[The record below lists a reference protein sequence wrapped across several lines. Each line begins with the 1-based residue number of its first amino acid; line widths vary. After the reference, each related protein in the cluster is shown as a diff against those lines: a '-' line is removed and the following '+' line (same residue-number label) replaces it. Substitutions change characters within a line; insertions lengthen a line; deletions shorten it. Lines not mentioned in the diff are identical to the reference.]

1 MKANAD
7 MILDRISEAAA
18 GMGENELQTRMENI
32 KRAFIH
38 SNKLRLTIIGQH
50 FNELPEILS
59 CLVGKPEL
67 FSRNAARTNR
77 SFSIEAFYSESE
89 QYKVFMNG
97 VDAYNVTKEAF
108 EKSLSQR
115 DDNEVPF
122 CAEIYTN
129 APLLKVMD
137 IHVVCSGNDFIDFDW
152 ISVLAESDY
161 VVFVLKAD
169 ALLSATEKRFIREV
183 LETRLDSN
191 RYALLVNHFERVR
204 EEEKDDVDQFLNS
217 FLSSLVCKLPV
228 YLFSAQTVLECLKTG
243 NTIPEQYFS
252 FLRMVRDDLAEKT
265 ADIHQQAVAQT
276 MKTCIGMLAE
286 AVKRSKEGLSA
297 DREKIDAVIRSLH
310 EKEQTIQK
318 RMDSLGRKIDI
329 FINGSVKTDF
339 QRKMEEFNEALVKST
354 TEDILG
360 CEDIGEARRKLQSY
374 LEYAWTAFFSNQ
386 EAWLKNR
393 IFAEM
398 GEIQRVM
405 ADDMKAF
412 LEDMDAGLG
421 SLLAE
426 QLGSRYSLT
435 VFIPK
440 KRERDTVSN
449 LTRYMNLGALG
460 LTIINFPWA
469 LITLGASQLLRFIF
483 KDSIAQGEREAMA
496 KAVTEGCQKLKK
508 QITAQ
513 IDAKFSEIIKQ
524 LQKTAQD
531 SYQEVMASFF
541 ETLEQKKA
549 NIENADELQRKLD
562 HIEQQVIPELNGLL
576 AQYK

>member
-1 MKANAD
+1 MMVNAD
-7 MILDRISEAAA
+7 MILDKILEAAA
-18 GMGENELQTRMENI
+18 GMGDHELRTRMENI
-32 KRAFIH
+32 KKALVH
-38 SNKLRLTIIGQH
+38 SNKLKLTIIGQH

-67 FSRNAARTNR
+67 FSRNAARTSR

-97 VDAYNVTKEAF
+97 IDAYYVTQEAF
-108 EKSLSQR
+108 EKSLCQR

-137 IHVVCSGNDFIDFDW
+137 IHLVCSGNDFMDFDW

-169 ALLSATEKRFIREV
+169 ALLSATEIRFIRET
-183 LETRLDSN
+183 LEALLEPN

-204 EEEKDDVDQFLNS
+204 EEEKEDVHQFMNS
-217 FLSSLVCKLPV
+217 FLSSLASKLPV
-228 YLFSAQTVLECLKTG
+228 YPFSAQTVLECIKTG
-243 NTIPEQYFS
+243 NTIPEQYLS
-252 FLRMVRDDLAEKT
+252 FLQMVRDYLAEKT
-265 ADIHQQAVAQT
+265 TDIHQQAVTQT

-286 AVKRSKEGLSA
+286 AVERLKNGLSA
-297 DREKIDAVIRSLH
+297 DREKIDAVIRNLH
-310 EKEQTIQK
+310 EKKRTIQK
-318 RMDSLGRKIDI
+318 RMDSLERKIDI
-329 FINGSVKTDF
+329 FITGSVKTDF

-354 TEDILG
+354 IEDILS
-360 CEDIGEARRKLQSY
+360 CKDIGEARRRLQSY
-374 LEYAWTAFFSNQ
+374 LDYAWTAFFSNQ
-386 EAWLKNR
+386 EVWLKNR

-426 QLGSRYSLT
+426 QVRSRYSLT

-440 KRERDTVSN
+440 KRERDTVSD

-460 LTIINFPWA
+460 LAIINFPWA

-496 KAVTEGCQKLKK
+496 AAVTEGCQKLKR
-508 QITAQ
+508 QIAAQ
-513 IDAKFSEIIKQ
+513 IDAKFNEIIKQ
-524 LQKTAQD
+524 LQKTAQN
-531 SYQEVMASFF
+531 SYWEVMASIF
-541 ETLEQKKA
+541 EMLEQKKA
-549 NIENADELQRKLD
+549 NVENADELQRKLE
-562 HIEQQVIPELNGLL
+562 HIEQHVIPELNGLL
-576 AQYK
+576 AG